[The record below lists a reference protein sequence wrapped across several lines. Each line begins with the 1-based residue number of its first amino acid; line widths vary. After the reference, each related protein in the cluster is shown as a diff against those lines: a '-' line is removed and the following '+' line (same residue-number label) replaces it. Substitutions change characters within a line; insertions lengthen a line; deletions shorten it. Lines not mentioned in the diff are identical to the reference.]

1 MGDKSLKLKLLE
13 DSKKIFFS
21 RNYHHTCNPKS
32 NKDTKNK
39 NKNTDIVY
47 IDLIDFICKA
57 PEAFPYCRNFHLC
70 IVNVY
75 VLCFN
80 MEWSYF
86 ITQLF
91 LHCRLYNIHKIRSQ
105 KTNKWKDFYKAQNAY
120 NACKKMSKGKQWI
133 LGGEGC
139 RGGSRRKERMMGRQ
153 PVLKCLTS

>member
-1 MGDKSLKLKLLE
+1 MNMTLKNFIL
-13 DSKKIFFS
+13 FFS
-21 RNYHHTCNPKS
+21 RNCHHTCNPS
-32 NKDTKNK
+32 SHKDTKNK

-120 NACKKMSKGKQWI
+120 NACKKWQKASNEFW
-133 LGGEGC
+133 EE
-139 RGGSRRKERMMGRQ
+139 RAVGGSRRKERMMWRQ

>member
-1 MGDKSLKLKLLE
+1 M
-13 DSKKIFFS
+13 F
-21 RNYHHTCNPKS
+21 
-32 NKDTKNK
+32 
-39 NKNTDIVY
+39 Y

-91 LHCRLYNIHKIRSQ
+91 LHCRLYNIHKIRSW
-105 KTNKWKDFYKAQNAY
+105 KTNKKTFIAQNAY
-120 NACKKMSKGKQWI
+120 NAFNKWQKASNEFWEETAVRGLRKKGRVDNLFSSAWWVKSPLKH
-133 LGGEGC
+133 
-139 RGGSRRKERMMGRQ
+139 RRFIQEDWHKSIH
-153 PVLKCLTS
+153 LHIKL